1 MDTGFILNRRP
12 FRDNSLLVDLLTKES
27 GRITC
32 IARVAKKRGKI
43 MAGTLEP
50 FRLLRVDWIGRGQ
63 VQTLTMAEEQG
74 RYRVPVAELCKALYL
89 NELVLKLIPKHAP
102 AEEIFLSYQYAIKQI
117 TEQSSDLMDCE
128 MILLESL
135 GYSFRYQS
143 DLQLDIATRRTT
155 LEAPHE
161 ATYKNSHNPFY
172 EPLQAQLKYH
182 YSIDNGL
189 SLDNESQ
196 AVPISGNL
204 LIKLN
209 GRSTLNPL
217 EQQELRTF
225 LNRLIDLLLSG
236 KKLNS
241 RKLAFGN
248 Y

>member
-12 FRDNSLLVDLLTKES
+12 FRDNSMLVDLLTKES

-102 AEEIFLSYQYAIKQI
+102 AEEIFSSYQYAIKQI
-117 TEQSSDLMDCE
+117 TEQSLDLMGCE
-128 MILLESL
+128 MVLLESL
-135 GYSFRYQS
+135 GYSFRFQS
-143 DLQLDIATRRTT
+143 DLQ
-155 LEAPHE
+155 
-161 ATYKNSHNPFY
+161 SSM
-172 EPLQAQLKYH
+172 PLQEQLKYQ
-182 YSIDNGL
+182 YSINSGL
-189 SLDNESQ
+189 TLNNSANSSAE

-209 GRSTLNPL
+209 ERSTLNAQ
-217 EQQELRTF
+217 EQQELRIF
-225 LNRLIDLLLSG
+225 LNRIIDLLLSG